1 MYGCNWQQGSNNS
14 NGHQCHKSHK
24 SHRSNGGKSTGTG
37 NTGTGNTG
45 TGNTELRNL
54 VGEFVRINR
63 GGPESLEGKLLAVKN
78 DYLVLSTR
86 EGVVYV
92 DLSHVKSVTGFA
104 TSKSGGTCTDY
115 INANNFRGVV
125 TALTKEFVQI
135 NWGGPEKV
143 EGFLAEVQGNTALV
157 VANNQVVYILVDHI
171 KTIKKLGGKS
181 GGNKSGNNKSGGNK
195 NNNNKSGNNQG
206 GNKSG
211 NKNNN
216 KSGAQQSGANKTG
229 NRTGAQ
235 AQGQS
240 TGNKSKKSGG
250 SNRSKKG

>member
-1 MYGCNWQQGSNNS
+1 MYGCNWQQGNTS
-14 NGHQCHKSHK
+14 NGNHKSHK
-24 SHRSNGGKSTGTG
+24 SHRSNGGTSMGAG
-37 NTGTGNTG
+37 NA
-45 TGNTELRNL
+45 ELKNL

-63 GGPESLEGKLLAVKN
+63 GGPESLEGKLLAIKS

-92 DLSHVKSVTGFA
+92 DLDHVKSVTGFA
-104 TSKSGGTCTDY
+104 VGKSGGTCNDY

-125 TALTKEFVQI
+125 NALTKEFVQI

-143 EGFLAEVQGNTALV
+143 EGFLAEVQGNTALLV
-157 VANNQVVYILVDHI
+157 TNNQVVYILVDHI
-171 KTIKKLGGKS
+171 KTIKKFGGKS
-181 GGNKSGNNKSGGNK
+181 GGNKSGNNKSGGN
-195 NNNNKSGNNQG
+195 QG
-206 GNKSG
+206 G

-216 KSGAQQSGANKTG
+216 KSGAQQSGGNKTG

-240 TGNKSKKSGG
+240 TGSKSKKSGG

>member
-14 NGHQCHKSHK
+14 GGHQWHKSHK
-24 SHRSNGGKSTGTG
+24 SHRSNGKSTGTG
-37 NTGTGNTG
+37 TTG

-54 VGEFVRINR
+54 VGETVRINR

-78 DYLVLSTR
+78 DYLVLSTK

-104 TSKSGGTCTDY
+104 TSKSGGTSTDY
-115 INANNFRGVV
+115 INANNFRGVIN
-125 TALTKEFVQI
+125 ALTKEFVQI

-157 VANNQVVYILVDHI
+157 VAANNQVVYLLVDHI

-181 GGNKSGNNKSGGNK
+181 GGNKSGGNQGGNQGGNKSGGNK
-195 NNNNKSGNNQG
+195 NN
-206 GNKSG
+206 NKSG

-216 KSGAQQSGANKTG
+216 KSGGNKSG

-240 TGNKSKKSGG
+240 TGNKSKKSGS

>member
-1 MYGCNWQQGSNNS
+1 MYECNWQQGNN
-14 NGHQCHKSHK
+14 SHK
-24 SHRSNGGKSTGTG
+24 SHRSNGSTG
-37 NTGTGNTG
+37 NSNS
-45 TGNTELRNL
+45 EIKNL
-54 VGEFVRINR
+54 IGEFVRINR
-63 GGPESLEGKLLAVKN
+63 GGPESLEGKLLAVKS

-104 TSKSGGTCTDY
+104 AGRSGGVCNDY
-115 INANNFRGVV
+115 INADNFRGVV
-125 TALTKEFVQI
+125 KALAKEFVQI

-157 VANNQVVYILVDHI
+157 VVNNQVVYILVDHI

-181 GGNKSGNNKSGGNK
+181 GGNKSGGKSGGSKTNNQSGGNK
-195 NNNNKSGNNQG
+195 NNKS
-206 GNKSG
+206 
-211 NKNNN
+211 
-216 KSGAQQSGANKTG
+216 
-229 NRTGAQ
+229 GAQ

-250 SNRSKKG
+250 GNRSKKG

>member
-1 MYGCNWQQGSNNS
+1 M
-14 NGHQCHKSHK
+14 
-24 SHRSNGGKSTGTG
+24 
-37 NTGTGNTG
+37 
-45 TGNTELRNL
+45 
-54 VGEFVRINR
+54 
-63 GGPESLEGKLLAVKN
+63 EGKLLAVKN

-92 DLSHVKSVTGFA
+92 DLDHVKSVTGFA
-104 TSKSGGTCTDY
+104 KGKSGGTSNDY
-115 INANNFRGVV
+115 INANSFRGIIN
-125 TALTKEFVQI
+125 ALTKEFVQI

-181 GGNKSGNNKSGGNK
+181 GGNKSGNKGGNQGGNQGGNKSGGNQGGNKSGGNK
-195 NNNNKSGNNQG
+195 NN
-206 GNKSG
+206 
-211 NKNNN
+211 
-216 KSGAQQSGANKTG
+216 KSGAQGGKSGGNKTG
-229 NRTGAQ
+229 NRAGAQ